1 MSQDPETAAH
11 AWRDAAEDLGITVA
25 APCEL
30 LDEGGNISAVA
41 VAWVES
47 FGSGNGSVVAGL
59 RSHRQAVQS
68 AARRQGQFCSFI
80 NEESYAHYDRE
91 LFVAALNDWGWFGEP
106 AHAPA
111 WYTGKP
117 WAE

>member
-1 MSQDPETAAH
+1 MAAH
-11 AWRDAAEDLGITVA
+11 AWRDAAEDLGITVV
-25 APCEL
+25 APYEL
-30 LDEGGNISAVA
+30 LDDSGDISAVA

-47 FGSGNGSVVAGL
+47 FGSENGSVVAGL
-59 RSHRQAVQS
+59 RSNRQGVQS

-80 NEESYAHYDRE
+80 NEESYVQYDRE
-91 LFVAALNDWGWFGEP
+91 LFVATLNDWGWHGDP

-117 WAE
+117 WTE